1 MTTSS
6 NQDIPR
12 KVAASQGFQWVVEGF
27 RLYRKVPLL
36 LSAAFGLLFGV
47 VMALVLIPLVGN
59 SLSELASP
67 LMVAGFM
74 AAFRALD
81 SGNDLELPHFLAGLQ
96 GPMVPLMTVGAVQLL
111 GSLLIGQI
119 MRTMGFDAEALMA
132 TARDGQASPEALQAI
147 LNQAMPALLTGMA
160 LFTPLIMATWFAPAL
175 ILFGGARPVTA
186 LGVSLKAVAK
196 NWAAML
202 VNSLALGLLL
212 ILAALVPLLLGML
225 VAMPVLLA
233 LCMLLTSRYLRCG
246 PTTPR
251 RFKPATTLRKPAPAI
266 SFQPRGTSP
275 VPAHRCRALRSR

>member
-160 LFTPLIMATWFAPAL
+160 LFTPLIMVTWFAPAL

-225 VAMPVLLA
+225 VAMPVLFGSLYA
-233 LCMLLTSRYLRCG
+233 SYQSIFAVWADD
-246 PTTPR
+246 TPPLQAGDN
-251 RFKPATTLRKPAPAI
+251 FA
-266 SFQPRGTSP
+266 
-275 VPAHRCRALRSR
+275 